1 MGTFSLH
8 DLQVFQLGLRALLP
22 HLFEPID
29 LLRLD
34 LTRPLIL
41 KIRRGSD
48 QPAEKG
54 FVLDERH
61 PVVGVVGALFHTEL
75 AQARLSA
82 QQNHVRL
89 GLGWHETQEENVGAL
104 A

>member
-1 MGTFSLH
+1 MEDVLVTAASDRSCYLW
-8 DLQVFQLGLRALLP
+8 
-22 HLFEPID
+22 
-29 LLRLD
+29 RLEA
-34 LTRPLIL
+34 
-41 KIRRGSD
+41 D

-61 PVVGVVGALFHTEL
+61 PVVGVIGALFHTEL